1 MQSDL
6 DDIMV
11 VWGRVGST
19 GSESAG
25 LQVEAPSHLVKR
37 WQQLTGK
44 QEQLAL
50 AA

>member
-1 MQSDL
+1 MLIYKMQ
-6 DDIMV
+6 I
-11 VWGRVGST
+11 WGRVAST
-19 GSESAG
+19 GEVIAG